1 MAGDT
6 ARARSTLLTADLALA
21 VVSTEHTWTARR
33 QQEGNKRG
41 GEEEE
46 GAECHVCV

>member
-21 VVSTEHTWTARR
+21 VVSTEHMTARR
-33 QQEGNKRG
+33 EQEGKKRG
-41 GEEEE
+41 GEEE
-46 GAECHVCV
+46 GWNVRCV